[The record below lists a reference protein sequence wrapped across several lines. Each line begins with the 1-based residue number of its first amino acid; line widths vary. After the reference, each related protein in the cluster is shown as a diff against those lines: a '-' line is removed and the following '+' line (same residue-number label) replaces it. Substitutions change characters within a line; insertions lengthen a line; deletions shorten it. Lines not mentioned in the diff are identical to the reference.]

1 MTYLVLSV
9 ISYFMLP
16 VYVGIYNALFLD
28 GTFAAGYEA
37 TWDKP
42 GLMFLCVVVAMALAM
57 LIGLVIGIVKV
68 LSE

>member
-1 MTYLVLSV
+1 MIYLVLSV

-28 GTFAAGYEA
+28 GAFAAGYEA

-42 GLMFLCVVVAMALAM
+42 GLMFLCVVISMTLAFF
-57 LIGLVIGIVKV
+57 IGLVIGIIKV